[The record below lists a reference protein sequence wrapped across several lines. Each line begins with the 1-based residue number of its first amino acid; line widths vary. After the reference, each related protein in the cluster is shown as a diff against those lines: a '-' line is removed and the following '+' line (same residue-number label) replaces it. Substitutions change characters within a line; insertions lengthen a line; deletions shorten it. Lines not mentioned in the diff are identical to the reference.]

1 MTVDIRKSIEAKSDR
16 LNADDLMGG
25 PITITIEDV
34 KAGNAE
40 SPVAVYYNG
49 CNGKPWYPCKSMRRA
64 LVAAWSDEGKSWI
77 GKSCTIYRDPEVI
90 YGGVKVGGVRISA
103 FSHIDNDMTLMLT
116 EKRGKKTRFDFKK
129 IEPAAT
135 VDVSG
140 RIDAVIAAVNNAKTS
155 DALEKMVSH
164 DRFKQVVGAARGRA
178 DEIFKAVEEKRK
190 FFMPQN
196 EAEPVKEPAQTDDF

>member
-40 SPVAVYYNG
+40 SPVAVYYVG

-103 FSHIDNDMTLMLT
+103 FSHIDADMTLMLT

-129 IEPAAT
+129 IDAPAT
-135 VDVSG
+135 VDVSE
-140 RIDAVIAAVNNAKTS
+140 RIDAVISAVRNAKTLE
-155 DALEKMVSH
+155 ALEKMVSH
-164 DRFKQVVGAARGRA
+164 ERYKQVTGMAGNRVS
-178 DEIFKAVEEKRK
+178 EIYKAVDEKRK
-190 FFMPQN
+190 SF
-196 EAEPVKEPAQTDDF
+196 ETTTEDTPAQSDDF